1 VSLEGARKVSD
12 VAVLALLKNCG
23 SLRFLSVKAS
33 GVTCGVLEK
42 MGEDRGLGRG
52 LEVLALDDVEGDW
65 EDMVRE
71 VRRARKR
78 LVVVVS

>member
-1 VSLEGARKVSD
+1 MSLEGARKVSD
-12 VAVLALLKNCG
+12 VALLALLKNCG
-23 SLRFLSVKAS
+23 SLRFLSAKGA

-52 LEVLALDDVEGDW
+52 LEVLVLNGVEGNW
-65 EDMVRE
+65 EEMARE
-71 VRRARKR
+71 VRSARKR